1 MGPRQSMKGKILTEL
16 RSRKEIVSG
25 EYLSSALGISRV
37 SVWKHIHKLQGFGYN
52 ILASANG
59 YQLIASPDI
68 LYPWEFP
75 NREARIHYFPE
86 LSSTMDSAKG
96 LARKNCPDFTV
107 VIAGRQ
113 TRGRGR
119 LDRQWVSDDGGL
131 YFTLVLRP
139 DIPLPMSSR
148 VNFLAS
154 LTLARVLRDLY
165 QIEAAVKWPNDI
177 LVDDRKLAGMLSELE
192 AEADR
197 VFFINIGMGINVNND
212 PTGVEP
218 GAISLKNMLGREVSR
233 VRLLARFL
241 DEFEDRL
248 KNAVFEDIISEWKQY
263 TVTLQRQVRIVTQ
276 RDVTEGLAVDVDE
289 DGALI
294 VRLADGSIK
303 KIIYGDCFHQ

>member
-1 MGPRQSMKGKILTEL
+1 MKGKILKEL
-16 RSRKEIVSG
+16 RSRKDIVSG
-25 EYLSSALGISRV
+25 EYLSSTLGISRV
-37 SVWKHIHKLQGFGYN
+37 SVWKHIHKLQEFGYN
-52 ILASANG
+52 ILSASNG
-59 YQLIASPDI
+59 YQLIGSPDI
-68 LYPWEFP
+68 LFPWEFP
-75 NREARIHYFPE
+75 GRESSIHYFFE
-86 LSSTMDSAKG
+86 LSSTMDMAKD

-113 TRGRGR
+113 TKGRGR
-119 LDRQWVSDDGGL
+119 LNRQWLSDDGGL

-154 LTLARVLRDLY
+154 LTLARVLRDMY
-165 QIEAAVKWPNDI
+165 QLEAAVKWPNDI
-177 LVDDRKLAGMLSELE
+177 LVDDRKLSGMLSELE

-218 GAISLKNMLGREVSR
+218 GAISLKNMLGCEISR

-241 DEFEDRL
+241 DEFEERL
-248 KNAVFEDIISEWKQY
+248 KNAEFENVISEWKQY

-276 RDVTEGLAVDVDE
+276 REVTEGLAVDVDE
-289 DGALI
+289 NGALI
-294 VRLADGSIK
+294 VKLADGSFK